1 MGDLI
6 YHNEKLTYTSYLGV
20 ENLLTLQKELAD
32 PRHHDELLFIIS
44 HQVYELWF
52 KQMLHE
58 LAEICDRLDQDDAQ
72 RASHYFD
79 RLHKIQNLLIEQL
92 PVLETMFAVDFA
104 QFRDHLRPA
113 SGFQSMQFRKLEF
126 LCGAKNPA
134 MMKLAGEDPAVRQGL
149 GEALK
154 APTVYD
160 HLLRYLAR
168 PAGGSLKIAKSVLER
183 DTSQVHEAS
192 EETAR
197 AIMPLYEN
205 PQKYYIQFRLCE
217 HFVEFEER
225 FQLWRFHHVK
235 MVERMIGSM
244 PGTGGSSGAKYLAGT
259 LQIKFFPELWMLRS
273 YIGGS
278 YGQAAVEGS
287 ASSTPPAGGGG
298 GGCPMGFSGPRPPS
312 NPNL

>member
-1 MGDLI
+1 MADLI
-6 YHNEKLTYTSYLGV
+6 YHDDTLTYTSYLGV
-20 ENLLTLQKELAD
+20 DKLLTLQQQRAKPA
-32 PRHHDELLFIIS
+32 HHDELLFIIS

-58 LAEICDRLDQDDAQ
+58 VVEICDRLDHDDAQ
-72 RASHYFD
+72 RAAHYFD
-79 RLHKIQNLLIEQL
+79 RLHKIQHLLIEQL

-113 SGFQSMQFRKLEF
+113 SGFQSVQFRKLEF

-134 MMKLAGEDPAVRQGL
+134 MMKLAGEDQETRSQLDA
-149 GEALK
+149 ALK
-154 APTVYD
+154 APSVYD

-168 PAGGSLKIAKSVLER
+168 PAGGSLAIPRSVLDR
-183 DTSQVHEAS
+183 DTSRVHEPS
-192 EETAR
+192 EETAK
-197 AIMPLYEN
+197 AIMPLYQD
-205 PQKYYIQFRLCE
+205 PQKHYLQFRLCE

-244 PGTGGSSGAKYLAGT
+244 PGTGGSAGAKYLAGT
-259 LQIKFFPELWMLRS
+259 LEIKFFPELWMLRS

-278 YGQAAVEGS
+278 YGQAAVGADS
-287 ASSTPPAGGGG
+287 PAPGAPG
-298 GGCPMGFSGPRPPS
+298 GGCPMGFSAPRSPS
-312 NPNL
+312 L

>member
-1 MGDLI
+1 MADLI

-20 ENLLTLQKELAD
+20 DRLLTLQKEHAE
-32 PRHHDELLFIIS
+32 PRHHDEMLFIIS

-58 LAEICDRLDQDDAQ
+58 VAEICDRLDHDDPQ
-72 RASHYFD
+72 RAAHYFD
-79 RLHKIQNLLIEQL
+79 RLHKIQHLLIEQL

-113 SGFQSMQFRKLEF
+113 SGFQSVQFRKLEF
-126 LCGAKNPA
+126 LCGAKNA
-134 MMKLAGEDPAVRQGL
+134 NMMKLAGEDTATRTEL
-149 GEALK
+149 EAALK

-168 PAGGSLKIAKSVLER
+168 PAGGGLKIAKSVLER
-183 DTSQVHEAS
+183 DTSKVHEPS

-197 AIMPLYEN
+197 AIMSLYQD
-205 PQKYYIQFRLCE
+205 PRKYYLQFRLCE

-259 LQIKFFPELWMLRS
+259 LSIQFFPELWMLRS
-273 YIGGS
+273 YIGGA
-278 YGQAAVEGS
+278 YGEQGTPAA
-287 ASSTPPAGGGG
+287 APQ
-298 GGCPMGFSGPRPPS
+298 GCPFGHKSPGT
-312 NPNL
+312 